1 MKIKQQQGV
10 TLIETLVYL
19 ALVSGILLVA
29 TSFAWNIINSRTKAF
44 TIQEV
49 EQNGRFITQK
59 IAGVIKE
66 ANLIVFPLTGDTAN
80 NLDLEMD
87 DGGTETISI
96 NLNGNDLEWQ
106 EDGGP
111 TILLNSNQVKITSME
126 FVNLSTA
133 NNRSRNVKLLM
144 TIEHINPANRTEWQY
159 VEDFETTIELRD
171 R

>member
-1 MKIKQQQGV
+1 MKIKQQQGF

-44 TIQEV
+44 SVQEV

-59 IAGVIKE
+59 ISGAIKD
-66 ANLIVFPLTGDTAN
+66 ANSIVFPLTGNTAN
-80 NLDLEMD
+80 SLDLEMN

-96 NLNGNDLEWQ
+96 DLNGDNLEWQ
-106 EDGGP
+106 QDAGP
-111 TILLNSNQVKITSME
+111 IISLNSNQVKITNME
-126 FVNLSTA
+126 FVNLSTV
-133 NNRSRNVKLLM
+133 NNRSRNIKLLM
-144 TIEHINPANRTEWQY
+144 TIEHVNPANRTEWQY